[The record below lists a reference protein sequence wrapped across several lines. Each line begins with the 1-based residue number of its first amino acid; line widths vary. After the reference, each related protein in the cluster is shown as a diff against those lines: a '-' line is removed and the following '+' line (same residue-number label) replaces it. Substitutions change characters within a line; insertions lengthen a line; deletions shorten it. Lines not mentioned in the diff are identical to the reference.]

1 MKIRSLVAAAN
12 IGFMFL
18 LVLGPKAE
26 AAELKVLSA
35 IGMQSV
41 LEGLGPKFERAT
53 GHKLAISFAT
63 AGAAIKRAQGGEA
76 VDVVIATRQAIDGL
90 VKNGKAAAD
99 NVTTLASAGISV
111 AIRKGAPRPDISS
124 PDALKRTLLAAKSIS
139 YVEPASGGASG
150 VHFAKVLDR
159 LGIANEMKSKTIFPN
174 PKTPAEVGVLVAN
187 GEAEI
192 GVHVIVELVSVAG
205 IDIVGPLPGD
215 LQNIIVFAAAVMASA
230 KDAEAAKALVTFL
243 RTPEAVA
250 VIKTKGMEPST
261 P

>member
-1 MKIRSLVAAAN
+1 MKTRSLAAAAN

-18 LVLGPKAE
+18 LMLGINAE
-26 AAELKVLSA
+26 AAELNVLSA

-41 LEGLGPKFERAT
+41 LEDLGPKFERAT
-53 GHKLAISFAT
+53 GHRLAISFVT

-76 VDVVIATRQAIDGL
+76 VDIVIATRQGIDGL
-90 VKNGKAAAD
+90 VKNDKAAA
-99 NVTTLASAGISV
+99 NNGTTLASAGISV

-124 PDALKRTLLAAKSIS
+124 PDALKRTLLAARSIS
-139 YVEPASGGASG
+139 YVEPTSGGASG

-159 LGIANEMKSKTIFPN
+159 LGIAKEMKSKTVFPN
-174 PKTPAEVGVLVAN
+174 PKTPAEVGALVAN

-215 LQNIIVFAAAVMASA
+215 LQNIIVFAAAVMANA
-230 KDAEAAKALVTFL
+230 KDAEAAKALVNFL

-250 VIKTKGMEPST
+250 VLKAKGMQPAT

>member
-1 MKIRSLVAAAN
+1 MKTRSLVAAAN

-18 LVLGPKAE
+18 LMLGIKAE

-41 LEGLGPKFERAT
+41 LEDLGPKFERAT

-63 AGAAIKRAQGGEA
+63 AGAAVKRAQGGEA
-76 VDVVIATRQAIDGL
+76 VDVVIATRQGIDSL

-99 NVTTLASAGISV
+99 NVTVLASAGISV
-111 AIRKGAPRPDISS
+111 AIRKGAPKPDISS

-139 YVEPASGGASG
+139 YVDPASGGASG
-150 VHFAKVLDR
+150 IHFAKVLDR
-159 LGIANEMKSKTIFPN
+159 LGIANEMKSKTVFPN

-192 GVHVIVELVSVAG
+192 GVHIIVELISVAG

-215 LQNIIVFAAAVMASA
+215 LQNIIVFAAAVMTSA
-230 KDAEAAKALVTFL
+230 KDAEAAKALVNFL

-250 VIKTKGMEPST
+250 VIKAKGMDPVT
-261 P
+261 R

>member
-1 MKIRSLVAAAN
+1 MAN

-18 LVLGPKAE
+18 LMLGIKAE

-41 LEGLGPKFERAT
+41 LEDVGPKFERAT

-76 VDVVIATRQAIDGL
+76 VDVVIATRQGIDGL
-90 VKNGKAAAD
+90 VKNEKAAAD
-99 NVTTLASAGISV
+99 NVATLARAGISV

-124 PDALKRTLLAAKSIS
+124 PDALKRTLLAARSIS
-139 YVEPASGGASG
+139 YVEPATGGASG

-159 LGIANEMKSKTIFPN
+159 LGIANEMKSKTVFPD
-174 PKTPAEVGVLVAN
+174 PKAPAEVGALIAN

-205 IDIVGPLPGD
+205 IDIVGPLPDD
-215 LQNIIVFAAAVMASA
+215 LQNIIVFAATVMASA

-250 VIKTKGMEPST
+250 VIKAKGMEPAT